1 MNKKD
6 YSDKVGAR
14 AIYKGR
20 VQGVGFRFTAQRYA
34 NETGVTGYVKNLW
47 GGQVEIVAEGEKKK
61 VETFLERIKN
71 GPLSRYIDDVETHYS
86 KYTGQFRD
94 FHIRF

>member
-1 MNKKD
+1 MNKD
-6 YSDKVGAR
+6 YSDRTRAH

-34 NETGVTGYVKNLW
+34 NEAAIAGYVKNLW
-47 GGQVEIVAEGEKKK
+47 GGQVEIVVEGGKKK
-61 VETFLERIKN
+61 VEIFLGRIKN
-71 GPLSRYIDDVETHYS
+71 GPLSRYIDNVETHYS
-86 KYTGQFRD
+86 EYTGQFRD